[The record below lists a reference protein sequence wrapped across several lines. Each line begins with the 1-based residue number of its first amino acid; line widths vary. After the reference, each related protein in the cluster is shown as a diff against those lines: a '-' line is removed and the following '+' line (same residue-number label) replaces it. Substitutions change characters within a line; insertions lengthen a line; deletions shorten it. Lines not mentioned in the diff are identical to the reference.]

1 MNKLLLGVAY
11 FRIKRETEMELIE
24 RNEQV
29 IDMMDTCIQ
38 NLWESSGAG
47 NKELISCIKKLNL
60 VLKEFTDRVPEFQ
73 KLGVDVP
80 EDIILT
86 QMKNLMTGFEK
97 RDTVLLADTMEYEI
111 KNTLLFYNDIL
122 KELAKEQAEE

>member
-1 MNKLLLGVAY
+1 
-11 FRIKRETEMELIE
+11 MELIE

-38 NLWESSGAG
+38 NLWESTGAG
-47 NKELISCIKKLNL
+47 NKELIGCIKKLNL
-60 VLKEFTDRVPEFQ
+60 VLKEFQ

>member
-1 MNKLLLGVAY
+1 
-11 FRIKRETEMELIE
+11 MELIE

-29 IDMMDTCIQ
+29 INMMDTCIQ
-38 NLWESSGAG
+38 NLWESTGTG

-60 VLKEFTDRVPEFQ
+60 ILKEFTDRVPEFQ

-97 RDTVLLADTMEYEI
+97 RDTILLADTMEYEI

>member
-1 MNKLLLGVAY
+1 M
-11 FRIKRETEMELIE
+11 
-24 RNEQV
+24 
-29 IDMMDTCIQ
+29 
-38 NLWESSGAG
+38 
-47 NKELISCIKKLNL
+47 
-60 VLKEFTDRVPEFQ
+60 
-73 KLGVDVP
+73 P